1 MLAGCIF
8 GIVGA
13 AVFPRS
19 YVAANYTGF
28 TVCNSVL
35 LLWAAVAMRSKGSSR
50 WSVFSAFRY
59 VGLILVVFYH
69 VSMQQQLACAWWPW
83 LTGHIGTWGGI
94 IYSAF
99 ITTLEIGSVMV
110 LRKLLET
117 FGQSQAY
124 GCALASVVV
133 TNAPCYCENSRI
145 LGLVYSAIALSEETN
160 G

>member
-1 MLAGCIF
+1 MCPHEL
-8 GIVGA
+8 
-13 AVFPRS
+13 R
-19 YVAANYTGF
+19 
-28 TVCNSVL
+28 
-35 LLWAAVAMRSKGSSR
+35 WA
-50 WSVFSAFRY
+50 
-59 VGLILVVFYH
+59 
-69 VSMQQQLACAWWPW
+69 
-83 LTGHIGTWGGI
+83 GI

-124 GCALASVVV
+124 GCALASVWV
-133 TNAPCYCENSRI
+133 TLVHCFCENSRI